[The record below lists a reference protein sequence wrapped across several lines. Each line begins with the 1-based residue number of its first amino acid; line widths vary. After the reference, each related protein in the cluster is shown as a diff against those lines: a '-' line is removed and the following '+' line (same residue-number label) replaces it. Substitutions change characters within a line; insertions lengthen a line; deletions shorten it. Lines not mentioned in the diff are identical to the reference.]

1 MTALLDLSSALDAL
15 ATGFVVALPTDTVY
29 GFAASLDH
37 PIAVATLFSLKHRP
51 ASAALPVL
59 VSSIG
64 QIEALG
70 VGWTERARIL
80 SDALWPGA
88 LTIVVAAPLDLCTL
102 LGSTTGTIGFRC
114 PRDETLLAL
123 LEQSGPLA
131 LTSANEHGEAP
142 CESAA
147 QVVRAFNDR
156 SELSGV
162 LDGGERSGKVSTVI
176 DLSSPRWRIVRDGA
190 VQESVLARLLNY
202 SRTKTIRSI
211 SDRLNL
217 EDSDG

>member
-1 MTALLDLSSALDAL
+1 MTALMDFQSALDAL
-15 ATGFVVALPTDTVY
+15 AMGDVVALPTDTVY
-29 GFAASLDH
+29 GVAASLGH

-59 VSSIG
+59 VSSIK

-70 VGWTERARIL
+70 VAWPERARTL

-88 LTIVVAAPLDLCTL
+88 LTIVVAAPLELCMP
-102 LGSTTGTIGFRC
+102 LGSTMGTIGFRC
-114 PRDETLLAL
+114 PRDDTLLAL
-123 LEQSGPLA
+123 LERSGPLA

-147 QVVRAFNDR
+147 QVVEAFAGR
-156 SELSGV
+156 RELSGV

-176 DLSSPRWRIVRDGA
+176 DLSDPRWRIVRDGA
-190 VQESVLARLLNY
+190 VPESVLAPLLN
-202 SRTKTIRSI
+202 
-211 SDRLNL
+211 
-217 EDSDG
+217 